1 MSLIE
6 IKELV
11 IDLADLRKEFIASCA
26 RNKELEA
33 MNERLRAELDVTR
46 LQHNN
51 AIERLRDKGV
61 V

>member
-33 MNERLRAELDVTR
+33 MNERLRAKLACTE

-51 AIERLRDKGV
+51 AIEKKRRRD
-61 V
+61 